1 MQLLDV
7 PGNQTTSRN
16 SLPEKG
22 KAPKKKPR
30 TITDIATEQYQP
42 RAAPL
47 DQYDVASDLFR
58 SRTAVTKVPLNDTT
72 RPNGDAPP
80 KKPPRKR
87 STSKPASE
95 NEKAGS
101 KARSKKASTK
111 AVAKPKHIA
120 EKLLSPGSA
129 LMRMNKQDILFGT
142 SSQLALEESPT
153 LVRQLQHALKESEVE
168 ADLSFNGMTTP
179 PPRWPKLDKVVG
191 KRSLWDASSRDVEG
205 GMLEH
210 MEDVYIPEFDRTQ
223 DFPLLMDDGTND
235 QPDVAPPSFADI
247 DDFEPAP
254 PVIISSDGPTPPP
267 TTTSRTSQ
275 GKADGQPNHV
285 MEGPVFDDI
294 DDFDFQPPP
303 SNQNVESQD
312 NFADIDEILHASAQP
327 SPHPPPKMR
336 PTATSD
342 TMALSPKKRCGRLPK
357 SQSAIATS
365 VSPADAKEPK
375 RTKGKEFK
383 AESAPPTTPAKG
395 SGRFIDIDEILDSDD
410 EALQALSPTPPRI
423 HNFGNSQP
431 LPLYSVSP
439 TRAMKP
445 KGKTT
450 VDLTIVRVHI
460 VPTAHLEWLNLKST
474 IFSSIASHI
483 RSLPPTRDPSKPSW
497 HEKILMYDPIVLEDF
512 TAYLNAKTSLRTW
525 RRATKIQA
533 KAWNKAQKSIGG
545 EEVGVVDGGGSVL
558 AIEKELEAWQVQ
570 AWCESMSVC
579 CIWGEGRGK
588 GGVRKGF
595 Y

>member
-1 MQLLDV
+1 
-7 PGNQTTSRN
+7 
-16 SLPEKG
+16 
-22 KAPKKKPR
+22 
-30 TITDIATEQYQP
+30 
-42 RAAPL
+42 
-47 DQYDVASDLFR
+47 
-58 SRTAVTKVPLNDTT
+58 LNDTT
-72 RPNGDAPP
+72 IPNGNAPP

-95 NEKAGS
+95 NEKPSS
-101 KARSKKASTK
+101 KARSKKASPK
-111 AVAKPKHIA
+111 AAAKPKHIT

-153 LVRQLQHALKESEVE
+153 MVRQLQHALKESEVE
-168 ADLSFNGMTTP
+168 ADLSFNDMTAR
-179 PPRWPKLDKVVG
+179 PPRWPKLDKVIG

-205 GMLEH
+205 GMLEY

-223 DFPLLMDDGTND
+223 DFPLLMDGTND
-235 QPDVAPPSFADI
+235 QPDVAQPSFVDI

-267 TTTSRTSQ
+267 TTISRTSQ
-275 GKADGQPNHV
+275 GKVDDEPDHIMQ
-285 MEGPVFDDI
+285 GPVFEDI

-303 SNQNVESQD
+303 SNQNVESGES
-312 NFADIDEILHASAQP
+312 FADIDEIMHESVQP
-327 SPHPPPKMR
+327 STHLPPKMR
-336 PTATSD
+336 PPATSAP
-342 TMALSPKKRCGRLPK
+342 MAGAPKKPRGRLPK
-357 SQSAIATS
+357 SQSTIATS
-365 VSPADAKEPK
+365 ISPAVAKEPK
-375 RTKGKEFK
+375 RAKGKEVK
-383 AESAPPTTPAKG
+383 ATSRPPTTPAKG

-423 HNFGNSQP
+423 HNFENSQP

-439 TRAMKP
+439 TRAKKP
-445 KGKTT
+445 KATSVDPT
-450 VDLTIVRVHI
+450 VVRVHI
-460 VPTAHLEWLNLKST
+460 IATAHLEWLNLKGN
-474 IFSSIASHI
+474 IFSSITSHV

-533 KAWNKAQKSIGG
+533 KAWNKVQKSTGA
-545 EEVGVVDGGGSVL
+545 EEVGIVDGGGKVL

-570 AWCESMSVC
+570 SWCESMSVC
-579 CIWGEGRGK
+579 CIYGEGRGK
-588 GGVRKGF
+588 GGVRRGF